1 MSFGKAFK
9 TCAVSLEAMCL
20 RAIAST
26 VRSRR
31 FWVWQLGGAVIYAVP
46 AAIRLVTG
54 SVYLPVLSLFA
65 VPWIDHY
72 VPGNLVEK
80 ILVNAFFPGGAGA
93 VAGEILYA
101 NVNGETFGRRKK
113 YLARLGGA
121 LLQTAAWSLFQL
133 WGNMQNI
140 TGSYGGNIFEY
151 PMVFPLNFLL
161 ASLSIFTPDILG
173 FAKSKTVNAY
183 HRLKRRRSSKS

>member
-1 MSFGKAFK
+1 MY
-9 TCAVSLEAMCL
+9 L

-26 VRSRR
+26 LKSRR
-31 FWVWQLGGAVIYAVP
+31 FWVWQLGGAVIYGVP
-46 AAIRLVTG
+46 AAVRLVTG
-54 SVYLPVLSLFA
+54 SVYLPVLGLFL

-80 ILVNAFFPGGAGA
+80 VLVNAFFPGGAGA
-93 VAGEILYA
+93 VAGEIFYA
-101 NVNGETFGRRKK
+101 NVHGEPVKRRKK

-151 PMVFPLNFLL
+151 PMIFPLNFLL

-173 FAKSKTVNAY
+173 FAKTKIVNAY
-183 HRLKRRRSSKS
+183 HLLKCGKSSKS

>member
-1 MSFGKAFK
+1 M
-9 TCAVSLEAMCL
+9 
-20 RAIAST
+20 RAIAGT

-54 SVYLPVLSLFA
+54 SVYLPVLSWFA

-93 VAGEILYA
+93 VAGEILYS
-101 NVNGETFGRRKK
+101 NVNGETFSRRKK

-121 LLQTAAWSLFQL
+121 LAYTGAWSLFQL

-140 TGSYGGNIFEY
+140 TGSFGGNIFEY
-151 PMVFPLNFLL
+151 PMIFPLNFLL

-173 FAKSKTVNAY
+173 FAKSKIVTAY
-183 HRLKRRRSSKS
+183 HRLKRGKSKIPSLKIARHQP